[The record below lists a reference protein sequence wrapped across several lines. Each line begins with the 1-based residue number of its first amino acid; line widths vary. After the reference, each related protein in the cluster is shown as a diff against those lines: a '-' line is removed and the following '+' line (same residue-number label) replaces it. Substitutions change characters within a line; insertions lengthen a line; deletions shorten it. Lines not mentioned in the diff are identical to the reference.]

1 MENPKVDDLGVAMGS
16 SIEGHIHVVS
26 SVSMTFHHGNCLP
39 RGAGG
44 GKSLAERR
52 QAAGGFS
59 SLKVEKAGPL
69 GSSRGR
75 RGRWEKP
82 TNLDRPRPRR
92 SMLQGTGRSG
102 RKLCSLEVTW

>member
-59 SLKVEKAGPL
+59 SLKVEKAGPP

-92 SMLQGTGRSG
+92 SMLRGTGRSG
-102 RKLCSLEVTW
+102 RFFSCAAWK